1 MKIWIKSQDGKKMIL
16 TGEFIVTSYLPNCY
30 EIVCEGYGMGK
41 YTTEKRALRVLE
53 DIQFI
58 IEEGTQIDEL
68 YQGRRTTSNIVYQ
81 LPLDEE
87 VF

>member
-1 MKIWIKSQDGKKMIL
+1 MKIWVKSQDGRKMLL
-16 TGEFIVTSYLPNCY
+16 TGEFIISSYLVDVY
-30 EIVCEGYGMGK
+30 EIICEGYGMGK

-68 YQGRRTTSNIVYQ
+68 YQGRRTTSNMVYQ